1 MASTLERWAFFAGK
15 ISKILSVLFLCVLY
29 LPYLCTFPYLIF
41 TFLRHFLIVL
51 FLIFLLASNAFE
63 AISTA
68 FPHPPSPAA
77 AFPFTH
83 MIRIH
88 ILLILIYLCS
98 ARACV
103 MGDMTRAVH
112 AERTLTQT
120 DHTFS
125 HHTGIDSFLS
135 CFDFSLYLPYLVF
148 PYMRIYK

>member
-1 MASTLERWAFFAGK
+1 MSYFCVFYTYHIYVIRCL
-15 ISKILSVLFLCVLY
+15 IS
-29 LPYLCTFPYLIF
+29 LPDIYHSKTFPYCF
-41 TFLRHFLIVL
+41 VSHFLATV
-51 FLIFLLASNAFE
+51 AGSNLAFE
-63 AISTA
+63 AISAA
-68 FPHPPSPAA
+68 FPHPPSTAA
-77 AFPFTH
+77 ASPFAH